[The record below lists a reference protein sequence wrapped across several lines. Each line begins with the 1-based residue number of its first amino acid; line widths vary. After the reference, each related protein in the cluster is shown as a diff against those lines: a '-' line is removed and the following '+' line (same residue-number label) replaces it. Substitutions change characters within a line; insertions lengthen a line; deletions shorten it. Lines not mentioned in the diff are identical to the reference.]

1 MKPINGI
8 SIKRYA
14 ELCADMDGVI
24 DDKHA
29 CTKIAAAQ
37 GITRS
42 DWEAAHSA
50 WQEKITD
57 PSDMGRTAS
66 RFVAHWKEAMNKK
79 K

>member
-14 ELCADMDGVI
+14 ELCADMENVI
-24 DDKHA
+24 NDKHA
-29 CTKIAAAQ
+29 CIKIAASN
-37 GITRS
+37 GIAKS
-42 DWEAAHSA
+42 DWEAVHSG

-66 RFVAHWKEAMNKK
+66 KFVAHWKDALNKRR
-79 K
+79 